1 MGNQWFEEFEVGQ
14 RFVSQGVTFTEASI
28 IDFASRYDPQRFHI
42 DKEAAAR
49 TPFGGLVASGFQ
61 TLGLSFR
68 MFFELGVIRESGIG
82 APGIEELRWTA
93 PGASRRHRVRRGRGD
108 RSEAVEIES
117 RSRDRANTLHHPE
130 PARGDGHDPARAADR
145 RAAPD
150 RLTTVRGHEHRFSG
164 TRRIA

>member
-42 DKEAAAR
+42 DREAAAR

-93 PGASRRHRVRRGRGD
+93 PVRPGDTIRV
-108 RSEAVEIES
+108 EVEVIEIKPS
-117 RSRDRANTLHHPE
+117 RSK
-130 PARGDGHDPARAADR
+130 ADR
-145 RAAPD
+145 GVVRM
-150 RLTTVRGHEHRFSG
+150 RYTTRNQRGETVMILIVPQFVA
-164 TRRIA
+164 RRPADHGAGA

>member
-42 DKEAAAR
+42 DREEAAR

-68 MFFELGVIRESGIG
+68 KFFELGVIRESGIG
-82 APGIEELRWTA
+82 APGVEELRWTA
-93 PGASRRHRVRRGRGD
+93 PVRPGDTVRV
-108 RSEAVEIES
+108 EVEVIEIRPS
-117 RSRDRANTLHHPE
+117 RSK
-130 PARGDGHDPARAADR
+130 ADR
-145 RAAPD
+145 GIVRM
-150 RLTTVRGHEHRFSG
+150 RYTTRNQRGETVMILIVPQFVA
-164 TRRIA
+164 RRPADHSAGA

>member
-93 PGASRRHRVRRGRGD
+93 PVRPGD
-108 RSEAVEIES
+108 TVYVEAEVIEVKPS
-117 RSRDRANTLHHPE
+117 RSK
-130 PARGDGHDPARAADR
+130 ADR
-145 RAAPD
+145 G
-150 RLTTVRGHEHRFSG
+150 TVRIRYT
-164 TRRIA
+164 TRNQRGETVMILLVPQIVARRPTG